1 MTKKRFVKLLMSL
14 GYSRDKAQREAA
26 RVKGYRG
33 SVSYSQRYKTLYAC
47 AVCAK
52 AASNLTKVW
61 ITLGTMFTG
70 IKSELI
76 DFFERA
82 YEAGGNAGDETE
94 HTV

>member
-1 MTKKRFVKLLMSL
+1 MTKKRFVKLLMSM

-26 RVKGYRG
+26 RIKGYRG
-33 SVSYSQRYKTLYAC
+33 VVAYSQRYKTLYAC
-47 AVCAK
+47 VACTK
-52 AASNLTKVW
+52 AASNLTESW
-61 ITLGTMFTG
+61 ITLVKMFTG

-82 YEAGGNAGDETE
+82 YEAGGNAGDETG

>member
-1 MTKKRFVKLLMSL
+1 MTKKRFVKLLMSM
-14 GYSRDKAQREAA
+14 GYNRDAAQREAA
-26 RVKGYRG
+26 RVKGYGG

-52 AASNLTKVW
+52 AASNLTKGW
-61 ITLGTMFTG
+61 ITLGKMFTG

-82 YEAGGNAGDETE
+82 YEDGGNAAYESE